1 MEPNP
6 NLRPGEDL
14 QHYVERQAVEM
25 QQRATELQD
34 AFAAAAAT
42 VSSRDGAVTVSLA
55 PNGALRSIQLGKRAC
70 ELGEARLTTT
80 IMDTVRQ
87 AQRQTA
93 QAVAGSVESIMG
105 GGEVLEM
112 MQGFLPADPAAGGE
126 MDQTTSTREPD
137 PDADPRPPKPATP
150 STSPPPSA
158 SPPSSR
164 PAPRRRPEQD
174 EADDDEVNPW

>member
-55 PNGALRSIQLGKRAC
+55 PNGALRNIQLGKRAC
-70 ELGEARLTTT
+70 ELGEARLTAT

-112 MQGFLPADPAAGGE
+112 MQGFLPTDPAADGG
-126 MDQTTSTREPD
+126 MDQTTFAREPES
-137 PDADPRPPKPATP
+137 DADPQPSKPTTPP
-150 STSPPPSA
+150 SPPPPP
-158 SPPSSR
+158 PPSSR
-164 PAPRRRPEQD
+164 PAPRRRPAQD

>member
-25 QQRATELQD
+25 QQRAAELQD
-34 AFAAAAAT
+34 AFSAAAAT

-55 PNGALRSIQLGKRAC
+55 PNGALRNIQLGKRAC

-80 IMDTVRQ
+80 IMDTVRE

-112 MQGFLPADPAAGGE
+112 MQGFLPTDPAAASGTDRAAFAE
-126 MDQTTSTREPD
+126 PPEPD
-137 PDADPRPPKPATP
+137 TQPQTP
-150 STSPPPSA
+150 GSAAPPP
-158 SPPSSR
+158 PPPG
-164 PAPRRRPEQD
+164 PAPRRRPARD
-174 EADDDEVNPW
+174 DADDDEVNPW

>member
-25 QQRATELQD
+25 QQRATQLQD
-34 AFAAAAAT
+34 AFAASAAT
-42 VSSRDGAVTVSLA
+42 VTSRDGAVTVSLA
-55 PNGALRSIQLGKRAC
+55 PNGALRNIQLGKRAC

-112 MQGFLPADPAAGGE
+112 MQGFLPTDPAAGEGTDE
-126 MDQTTSTREPD
+126 SPFVERPDSGQTPQ
-137 PDADPRPPKPATP
+137 PPKPT
-150 STSPPPSA
+150 TPPPAPPTAPPA
-158 SPPSSR
+158 S
-164 PAPRRRPEQD
+164 RRRPARD
-174 EADDDEVNPW
+174 NGDDDEVNPW